1 MKKITISILF
11 IFLTSCS
18 SIIKEQNATP
28 RVSNPKLNS
37 QVQTL
42 ANEVNVLKQNLAAHE
57 EMLRLQ
63 IIFNDNRASSLDLHR
78 LGNLYLF
85 KGWYDQAEWVF
96 KKLLLQNNEKVR
108 ALNGL
113 GVLFFR
119 KGNMPEALNY
129 FSKAL
134 NADSND
140 VDTLNN
146 MSIWHFKNGNPD
158 TAKEFLSKV
167 FKINPN
173 HPEANANMG
182 SIHHKAKNFK
192 KAVVYLT
199 KALEINNKPLGP
211 RIMLAESYEGLKELT
226 KAEKEYRFILAMDSG
241 NVMASQALTRL
252 QEKKKLD
259 SKVG

>member
-1 MKKITISILF
+1 MKKITISL
-11 IFLTSCS
+11 LCVLLASCS
-18 SIIKEQNATP
+18 SIIKEQSATP
-28 RVSNPKLNS
+28 TVANPEISS
-37 QVQTL
+37 QVQAL
-42 ANEVNVLKQNLAAHE
+42 ANEVKVLKQNLAAHE

-63 IIFNDNRASSLDLHR
+63 IIFNENKANSLDLHR

-96 KKLLLQNNEKVR
+96 KKLSMQSSEKIR

-113 GVLFFR
+113 GVLYFR

-134 NADSND
+134 KEDSKD

-146 MSIWHFKNGNPD
+146 MAIWHFKNGNLD
-158 TAKEFLSKV
+158 TAKGFLAKV
-167 FKINPN
+167 FKVNPN

-182 SIHHKAKNFK
+182 SIHHKAKDYK
-192 KAVVYLT
+192 KAVDYLT

-211 RIMLAESYEGLKELT
+211 RMMLAESYEGLNELT

-241 NVMASQALTRL
+241 NEIAATGLSRL
-252 QEKKKLD
+252 MERKK
-259 SKVG
+259 S